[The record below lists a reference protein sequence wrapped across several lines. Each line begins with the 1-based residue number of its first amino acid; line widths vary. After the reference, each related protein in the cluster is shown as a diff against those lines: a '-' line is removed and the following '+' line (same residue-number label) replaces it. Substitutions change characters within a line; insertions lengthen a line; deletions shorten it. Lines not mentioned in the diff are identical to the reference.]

1 MKKFIDTYK
10 PLPEG
15 LTIKDSKV
23 HGLGLFIIGMLLII
37 LATLITFFIVKN
49 LEEKVEKKK
58 QADMQ
63 SDNVEMERFRD
74 LE

>member
-1 MKKFIDTYK
+1 MTFF
-10 PLPEG
+10 
-15 LTIKDSKV
+15 

-49 LEEKVEKKK
+49 LEEKMEKKK

>member
-1 MKKFIDTYK
+1 MTFF
-10 PLPEG
+10 
-15 LTIKDSKV
+15 

-49 LEEKVEKKK
+49 LEEKIEKKK
-58 QADMQ
+58 QANMQ
-63 SDNVEMERFRD
+63 SDNVEMERLRD

>member
-1 MKKFIDTYK
+1 MTFF
-10 PLPEG
+10 
-15 LTIKDSKV
+15 

>member
-1 MKKFIDTYK
+1 MTFF
-10 PLPEG
+10 
-15 LTIKDSKV
+15 

-58 QADMQ
+58 QANMQ
-63 SDNVEMERFRD
+63 SDNVEMEKFRD
-74 LE
+74 FK

>member
-1 MKKFIDTYK
+1 MTFF
-10 PLPEG
+10 
-15 LTIKDSKV
+15 

-49 LEEKVEKKK
+49 LEEKIEKKK
-58 QADMQ
+58 QANMQ

>member
-1 MKKFIDTYK
+1 MTFF
-10 PLPEG
+10 
-15 LTIKDSKV
+15 

-49 LEEKVEKKK
+49 LEEKIEKKK

-63 SDNVEMERFRD
+63 SVNVEMEKFRD

>member
-1 MKKFIDTYK
+1 MTFF
-10 PLPEG
+10 
-15 LTIKDSKV
+15 
-23 HGLGLFIIGMLLII
+23 HGLVLFIIGMLLII

-49 LEEKVEKKK
+49 LEEKVEKKNP
-58 QADMQ
+58 ANMQ

>member
-1 MKKFIDTYK
+1 MTFF
-10 PLPEG
+10 
-15 LTIKDSKV
+15 

-49 LEEKVEKKK
+49 LEEKIEKKK
-58 QADMQ
+58 QANMQ
-63 SDNVEMERFRD
+63 SDNVEMEKFRD

>member
-1 MKKFIDTYK
+1 MTFF
-10 PLPEG
+10 
-15 LTIKDSKV
+15 

-58 QADMQ
+58 QANMQ
-63 SDNVEMERFRD
+63 SDNVEMERFNN
-74 LE
+74 EN

>member
-1 MKKFIDTYK
+1 MTFF
-10 PLPEG
+10 
-15 LTIKDSKV
+15 

-74 LE
+74 LK

>member
-1 MKKFIDTYK
+1 MTFF
-10 PLPEG
+10 
-15 LTIKDSKV
+15 

-49 LEEKVEKKK
+49 LEEKMEKKK
-58 QADMQ
+58 QANMQ

>member
-1 MKKFIDTYK
+1 MTFF
-10 PLPEG
+10 
-15 LTIKDSKV
+15 

-58 QADMQ
+58 QADIQ

>member
-1 MKKFIDTYK
+1 
-10 PLPEG
+10 
-15 LTIKDSKV
+15 
-23 HGLGLFIIGMLLII
+23 MLLII

>member
-1 MKKFIDTYK
+1 MTFF
-10 PLPEG
+10 
-15 LTIKDSKV
+15 

-49 LEEKVEKKK
+49 LEEKVDKKK

>member
-1 MKKFIDTYK
+1 MTFF
-10 PLPEG
+10 
-15 LTIKDSKV
+15 

-58 QADMQ
+58 QANMQ

>member
-1 MKKFIDTYK
+1 MTFF
-10 PLPEG
+10 
-15 LTIKDSKV
+15 

-49 LEEKVEKKK
+49 LEEKIEKKK
-58 QADMQ
+58 QANMQ
-63 SDNVEMERFRD
+63 SDNIEMEKFRD

>member
-1 MKKFIDTYK
+1 MTFF
-10 PLPEG
+10 
-15 LTIKDSKV
+15 

-63 SDNVEMERFRD
+63 SDNIEMKKFD
-74 LE
+74 LDK

>member
-1 MKKFIDTYK
+1 MTFF
-10 PLPEG
+10 
-15 LTIKDSKV
+15 

-63 SDNVEMERFRD
+63 SDNVEMEMFRD

>member
-1 MKKFIDTYK
+1 MTFF
-10 PLPEG
+10 
-15 LTIKDSKV
+15 

-58 QADMQ
+58 QANMQ
-63 SDNVEMERFRD
+63 SDNVEMEKFRD
-74 LE
+74 LK